1 VLLLLLLQVS
11 QIKRVTAERLLQ
23 SKLTIPHY
31 YLTMECEVRGA
42 AQQTH
47 SRHDCCLFPYHLAG
61 TLLNTNKHSKGHGL
75 TRQHDCTI
83 ASVLSVR

>member
-1 VLLLLLLQVS
+1 VVLLLLLQVS

-42 AQQTH
+42 I
-47 SRHDCCLFPYHLAG
+47 
-61 TLLNTNKHSKGHGL
+61 
-75 TRQHDCTI
+75 I
-83 ASVLSVR
+83 AA